1 MKKILFIIASLLI
14 SNYLIA
20 QNEVDALRY
29 SQNFYGGTARSV
41 SMGSAFGALGGDFS
55 CLSTNPAGIG
65 VYRKTELTFTPSLF
79 YASNKSTY
87 LGSGFSDYKYNFNL
101 NNFGFVAAFNSGE
114 DKGWVNLNIGFGYNR
129 LNNFNNN
136 VLIIG
141 ANDKNSMTDYFA
153 LRANGQT
160 STTLEDPENSSY
172 FNEGLAW
179 MSYLIDPDTIIN
191 NKYHSALKNYGE
203 VQRKSIKSDGS
214 MGEYLFSMGA
224 NYSHKFYLG
233 GTIGIQS
240 VRYEENSVYKEL
252 DDYNVI
258 DSFASFTFNQ
268 HLKTSGAGFNFKI
281 GTIFR
286 PVDWVRLGFA
296 LHTPTLLA
304 LEDEYQNSIESDLYA
319 NTADG
324 YVDTVITLSSPTG
337 KYQYELA
344 TPLRAM
350 GSIGFVIKKI
360 ALISV
365 DYEFVDYSTA
375 RLRADDYDFYDENN
389 NIQMNYTAA
398 SNIRAGA
405 EYRFENYAFRGGYS
419 IYGNPFNTSNMDNNT
434 KRTSY
439 SLGFGIREENFFF
452 DLAFVHSISKEK
464 YYLYNPNMVKN
475 DPATISTTNNQVLAT
490 FGFKF

>member
-1 MKKILFIIASLLI
+1 MKKILFIITSLLI

-79 YASNKSTY
+79 YSSNKSTY

-114 DKGWVNLNIGFGYNR
+114 DNGWVNLNIGFGYNR
-129 LNNFNNN
+129 LNNFHKN
-136 VLIIG
+136 VLIKG
-141 ANDKNSMTDYFA
+141 ANDNNSMTDYFA
-153 LRANGQT
+153 LRANGQ
-160 STTLEDPENSSY
+160 SPDELISDGSY

-179 MSYLIDPDTIIN
+179 DSYLINPDTSISN
-191 NKYHSALKNYGE
+191 LYHSAFGNYGE
-203 VQRKSIKSDGS
+203 IQRKSIKSEGS
-214 MGEYLFSMGA
+214 LGEYLFSMGA

-240 VRYEENSVYKEL
+240 VKFEENSVYKEL
-252 DDYNVI
+252 DEDNII
-258 DSFASFTFNQ
+258 DNFSSFTFNQ
-268 HLKTSGAGFNFKI
+268 HLKTSGAGFNFKL

-286 PVDWVRLGFA
+286 PVDWVRFGFA
-296 LHTPTLLA
+296 IHTPTLLV
-304 LEDEYQNSIESDLYA
+304 LEDVYSNSIESDLE
-319 NTADG
+319 
-324 YVDTVITLSSPTG
+324 DTTLSFSSKEG
-337 KYQYELA
+337 KYLYELS
-344 TPLRAM
+344 TPLKAM
-350 GSIGFVIKKI
+350 GSLAFIIKKV

-434 KRTSY
+434 TRTSY

>member
-1 MKKILFIIASLLI
+1 MKKILYIVFVSLLI
-14 SNYLIA
+14 SNYLLA

-29 SQNFYGGTARSV
+29 SQNFYGGTARAV

-87 LGSGFSDYKYNFNL
+87 LGSDFSDYKYNFNL

-129 LNNFNNN
+129 LNNFHRN
-136 VLIIG
+136 VLIKG
-141 ANDKNSMTDYFA
+141 VNDNNSMTDYFA

-160 STTLEDPENSSY
+160 PDDLISDGSY

-179 MSYLIDPDTIIN
+179 DAYLINPDTSIN
-191 NKYHSALKNYGE
+191 NLYHSAFNKYGE
-203 VQRKSIKSDGS
+203 IQRKSIKSEGS
-214 MGEYLFSMGA
+214 LGEYLFSMGA

-240 VRYEENSVYKEL
+240 VKFEENSVYKEI
-252 DDYNVI
+252 DEENVI
-258 DSFASFTFNQ
+258 NNFSSFTFNQ
-268 HLKTSGAGFNFKI
+268 HLKTSGAGFNFKL

-286 PVDWVRLGFA
+286 PVDWVRFGFA
-296 LHTPTLLA
+296 VHTPTLLV
-304 LEDEYQNSIESDLYA
+304 LEDVYSNSIESDLE
-319 NTADG
+319 
-324 YVDTVITLSSPTG
+324 DTTLSFNSKEG
-337 KYQYELA
+337 KYMYELS
-344 TPLRAM
+344 TPLKAM
-350 GSIGFVIKKI
+350 GSLAFVIKKV

-365 DYEFVDYSTA
+365 DYEFIDYSTA

-405 EYRFENYAFRGGYS
+405 EYRFENYSFRGGYS

-434 KRTSY
+434 TRTSY

-452 DLAFVHSISKEK
+452 DLAFVHSLSKEK
-464 YYLYNPNMVKN
+464 YYLYDPNMVKN
-475 DPATISTTNNQVLAT
+475 DPANITTTNNQVLAT